1 MTTSEMRA
9 PTETKPGDKSTAEL
23 VHDLTN
29 QLSHLA
35 RTEVQLATRE
45 LKSKAKHAGLGA
57 ATAGIGGVLA
67 FYGGATLVAGLVLV
81 LALVMP
87 AWVAAFVVAGAVLLL
102 AGIAVLVAKGQ
113 LRKSAPMPSAAVEST
128 KEDIQAIK
136 EAAKQ

>member
-1 MTTSEMRA
+1 MTTSEMRVPA
-9 PTETKPGDKSTAEL
+9 DDKSTAEL

-45 LKSKAKHAGLGA
+45 LKNKAKHAGLGA
-57 ATAGIGGVLA
+57 AIAGAGGVLA

-87 AWVAAFVVAGAVLLL
+87 AWAAAFVVAGAVLLL
-102 AGIAVLVAKGQ
+102 AGVSVLVAKGQ
-113 LRKSAPMPSAAVEST
+113 LRKSAPLPSAAVEST

-136 EAAKQ
+136 EARKQ